1 MDTSIVGKPTVFLA
15 DLHRPFP
22 YSIMRFPL
30 LGVTALV
37 LSAVALPTD
46 NSTDPRFIDPED
58 YAAVTQAFADHP
70 QILAILGLSLPTRRQ
85 SIDFALA
92 DGLSDPAPVDPNNYN
107 QTAAIDAVVA
117 EINADP
123 LPQRRDTAL
132 VKRDVSTGYASSIPL
147 GNVAIN
153 APLNCNGADTYMGSR
168 LWNDGYFDEAR
179 CAAACTAQ
187 SIYNAKHPPSS
198 GQPKLCQFYNTYI
211 LLKNDVK
218 QGQYCTLYTQ
228 AWDVSRATNKGQ
240 YRGSDKFTIDSSFI
254 ATNATISG
262 DVSCPSD
269 AAYLSANGAEF
280 CTAYIS
286 YTAPILSATTIQTPA
301 TAIVTS
307 VETDLTTSTV
317 YSFTTQTSVV
327 STVTVP
333 AANQKRAL
341 QTPASVLS
349 WSPARISAACSQ
361 VATGKVTTTVTS
373 TASTQTS
380 TILSTTVQTVFT
392 TQPTTLVTLTTTTT
406 TAAAVCTPSVVQ
418 YLNYNGGFE
427 IWRGTTATSW
437 TASQGTYPV
446 NNRPYAHSG
455 RSYM

>member
-1 MDTSIVGKPTVFLA
+1 M
-15 DLHRPFP
+15 
-22 YSIMRFPL
+22 
-30 LGVTALV
+30 
-37 LSAVALPTD
+37 
-46 NSTDPRFIDPED
+46 
-58 YAAVTQAFADHP
+58 
-70 QILAILGLSLPTRRQ
+70 
-85 SIDFALA
+85 
-92 DGLSDPAPVDPNNYN
+92 
-107 QTAAIDAVVA
+107 
-117 EINADP
+117 
-123 LPQRRDTAL
+123 
-132 VKRDVSTGYASSIPL
+132 
-147 GNVAIN
+147 
-153 APLNCNGADTYMGSR
+153 
-168 LWNDGYFDEAR
+168 
-179 CAAACTAQ
+179 
-187 SIYNAKHPPSS
+187 
-198 GQPKLCQFYNTYI
+198 
-211 LLKNDVK
+211 KNDVK

-228 AWDVSRATNKGQ
+228 VWDASRATKKGQ

-254 ATNATISG
+254 ATNATNAG

-286 YTAPILSATTIQTPA
+286 YTAPTLSATTIQTPA

-427 IWRGTTATSW
+427 SWRGTTATSW

-446 NNRPYAHSG
+446 NNKAYAHSG
-455 RSYM
+455 YSYM